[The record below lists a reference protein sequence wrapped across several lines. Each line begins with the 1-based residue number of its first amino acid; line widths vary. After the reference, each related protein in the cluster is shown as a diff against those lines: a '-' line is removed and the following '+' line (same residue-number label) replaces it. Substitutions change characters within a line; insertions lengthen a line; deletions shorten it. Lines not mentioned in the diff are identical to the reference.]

1 MSTAEKHR
9 KRSHRSE
16 HLHYY
21 ASVSRARIA
30 VKKQSDWN
38 GGFMGWLK
46 QRMLRNQKRRG
57 AKADAG
63 ND

>member
-16 HLHYY
+16 HRHYN

-38 GGFMGWLK
+38 GGILGWLK
-46 QRMLRNQKRRG
+46 LRLRRNQKRRG
-57 AKADAG
+57 G
-63 ND
+63 ESRCRQ